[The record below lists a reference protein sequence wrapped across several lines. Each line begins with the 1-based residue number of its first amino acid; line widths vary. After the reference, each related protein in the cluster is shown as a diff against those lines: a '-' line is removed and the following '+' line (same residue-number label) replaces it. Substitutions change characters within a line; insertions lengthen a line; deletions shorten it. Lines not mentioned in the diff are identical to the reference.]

1 MSGLIVGLYG
11 FQRSGKTLL
20 AFLLAEGYFKRGIP
34 VYTNMDVPGYTH
46 IESISE
52 LPLSYEPK
60 VLLLDEAYFFLDSRM
75 WQDNTA
81 ASIFFNTIGKQNIL
95 LILTAIE
102 PGMIEGRLRRQHNYL
117 FLVKADKNLIY
128 YKCFNV
134 VKREF
139 KVFTLIK
146 NESLFSQCRY
156 NTKQVP
162 DFVDFQL
169 TDFAERIKEWNGKNR
184 LKNNNIKNKR
194 SVVL

>member
-1 MSGLIVGLYG
+1 MAGLIVGLYG

-20 AFLLAEGYFKRGIP
+20 AFLLAEQYFNQDVP
-34 VYTNMDVPGYTH
+34 VYTNMDVPGYIH
-46 IESISE
+46 IDSISD

-102 PGMIEGRLRRQHNYL
+102 PGMIEGRLRRQHNYI
-117 FLVKADKNLIY
+117 FLVKSDNKMIY

-134 VKREF
+134 VRRQF
-139 KVFTLIK
+139 KLFSLTK
-146 NESLFSQCRY
+146 NETLFSKCRY

-169 TDFAERIKEWNGKNR
+169 TDFAERIKEWNSKNR
-184 LKNNNIKNKR
+184 LQNKNINTKR
-194 SVVL
+194 SVAL